1 MGKLKNKLFL
11 TILIIFT
18 FFLVLIFSWFNYQ
31 TYIKEKISIENNLLR
46 LNEDIIKEKVID
58 NKPSNNDIVRR
69 IYMDYNAYTIILNNN
84 NISNI
89 INHNDNETSIDIE
102 NIVSKII
109 TINNQNKIVINNL
122 YLSNYSYY
130 YNTKNNYITL
140 IDNTNTTKRLQNNLI
155 SNIILFI
162 ILEIIVIILSN
173 IITKYLTKPV
183 IETFDKQKQ
192 FIADAS
198 HELKTPL
205 SVIMASTETYE
216 VDKDKKW
223 LNNIKNETDR
233 MNELVTNLLDLS
245 KLENNNN
252 YIYNKENLSKIINR
266 VVLTFESLAYEN
278 NVAIKTK
285 IEDNIIF
292 NCDQSSIKQLIGILL
307 DNAIKHSY
315 KNKEILIALTNKN
328 NDIILKVTNF
338 GEEIP
343 EKSYEKIFERF
354 YREDKSRNRESNRY
368 GLGLAI
374 AKGIVTNH
382 KGRISVKS
390 KDNLTTFTVAFKNK

>member
-1 MGKLKNKLFL
+1 MKKQTNKLFL

-18 FFLVLIFSWFNYQ
+18 FFLLLIFSWFNYQ
-31 TYIKEKISIENNLLR
+31 NYIKEKSSIENNLLR
-46 LNEDIIKEKVID
+46 LSEDITKEKNID
-58 NKPSNNDIVRR
+58 NKPPNNDIVRR

-89 INHNDNETSIDIE
+89 INHNDNESSIDIKD
-102 NIVSKII
+102 IVSRII
-109 TINNQNKIVINNL
+109 TKNNQNKVVINNL
-122 YLSNYSYY
+122 YLYNYSYY
-130 YNTKNNYITL
+130 YKGNYITI
-140 IDNTNTTKRLQNNLI
+140 IDNTNTTKRLLNNLI

-162 ILEIIVIILSN
+162 ILEIIVVILSN

-183 IETFDKQKQ
+183 IETFEKQKQ
-192 FIADAS
+192 FITDAS

-205 SVIMASTETYE
+205 SVIMASTEAYE

-252 YIYNKENLSKIINR
+252 YIYNEENLSKIINR

-278 NVAIKTK
+278 NVSIRSE
-285 IEDNIIF
+285 IEDNIMF

-315 KNKEILIALTNKN
+315 KDKEILVTLTNKN
-328 NDIILKVTNF
+328 NDIILKITNY
-338 GEEIP
+338 GKEIP
-343 EKSYEKIFERF
+343 EESYEKIFERF
-354 YREDKSRNRESNRY
+354 YREDKARSREGNRY

-382 KGRISVKS
+382 KGEISVKS
-390 KDNLTTFTVAFKNK
+390 EDNLTTFTISFKNK